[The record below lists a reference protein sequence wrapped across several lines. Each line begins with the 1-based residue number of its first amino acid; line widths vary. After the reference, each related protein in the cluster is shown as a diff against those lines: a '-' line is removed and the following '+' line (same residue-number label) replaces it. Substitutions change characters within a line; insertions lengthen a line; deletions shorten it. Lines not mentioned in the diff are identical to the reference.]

1 MSDALIL
8 DGDGTGGSAGAA
20 GLLAPGARL
29 EAIAH
34 GGDLFQGP
42 VWLGDALVW
51 SDLEANTVLAWD
63 ADRGTRTWISRSAF
77 QNGHAVDSQG
87 LLYAASHGERAV
99 VRREADGH
107 WVIVA
112 DLLVDRRFNA
122 PSDLVVTGEGAVW
135 FTDPR
140 TGLTDPAQGY
150 GGEAEVDGA
159 HVYRVSPGVRR
170 GGVLGGVQCMS
181 ADLPAMSAPTGLAFS
196 PDETVLYVT
205 DAEEDV
211 VWGFRVRPDLDRM
224 LMSHR
229 WLVHTSVHGTPRGV
243 RVDPAGR
250 LWVTSSAG
258 VEILGAPPRGGKAPY
273 LGVLRT
279 PSPATNLAF
288 SADHR
293 VLAITTTHTVFLV
306 ALGDLA

>member
-8 DGDGTGGSAGAA
+8 DGDGTGGNAGAA
-20 GLLAPGARL
+20 ALLAPNARL
-29 EAIAH
+29 EPIAH

-42 VWLGDALVW
+42 VWLGDALVF

-63 ADRGTRTWISRSAF
+63 ADRGTRTWISYAAF
-77 QNGHAVDSQG
+77 QNGHALDPQG
-87 LLYAASHGERAV
+87 LLYAASHGERAI
-99 VRREADGH
+99 VRRELDGR

-112 DLLVDRRFNA
+112 DLLEDRRFNG
-122 PSDLVVTGEGAVW
+122 PSDLAITADGAVW

-140 TGLTDPAQGY
+140 DGLTHPDRGF

-159 HVYRVSPGVRR
+159 HIYRVAPGVRR

-181 ADLPAMSAPTGLAFS
+181 ADLPAMTAPTGLAFS
-196 PDETVLYVT
+196 PDESVLYVT
-205 DAEEDV
+205 DAEEEI

-293 VLAITTTHTVFLV
+293 ALAITTTDTVSLV
-306 ALGDLA
+306 DLGDLA